1 MKRKVIK
8 VIIPGK
14 TSSFARTPENKYG
27 FFIEWCRKKREFIM
41 STAWEYFDFDINAVN
56 IQDVS
61 K

>member
-1 MKRKVIK
+1 MKTKEIK

-27 FFIEWCRKKREFIM
+27 LFIVWCRKKREFIM

-56 IQDVS
+56 IHDVS